1 MLTPLQC
8 LFIQFQFIFDFPTF
22 SLTGSSKNTP
32 ALIDCLLLFFCML
45 LFSLLLPWP
54 PPPPARHGPRAAPP
68 PNPPRPRPP
77 CHRPPRWPPWGVRCS
92 CSAQASPCAASSTA
106 GTPARRRLSAAAAL
120 LAAVRAWRGLLGAAA
135 WALSAALTD
144 MFARRVAAVAPG
156 PAAATLVWALAGA
169 TVAGG
174 FCCLFVHGRGGAD
187 PDHVGGGRDA
197 RPA

>member
-1 MLTPLQC
+1 MAVVAIRVAT
-8 LFIQFQFIFDFPTF
+8 I
-22 SLTGSSKNTP
+22 S
-32 ALIDCLLLFFCML
+32 
-45 LFSLLLPWP
+45 
-54 PPPPARHGPRAAPP
+54 PPAALAALG
-68 PNPPRPRPP
+68 
-77 CHRPPRWPPWGVRCS
+77 CALFLLSSG
-92 CSAQASPCAASSTA
+92 AAASRALGRGDA
-106 GTPARRRLSAAAAL
+106 GAAASVAAATTLVAAL
-120 LAAVRAWRGLLGAAA
+120 LAAVRARGARRRGLLGAAA

>member
-1 MLTPLQC
+1 MAVVAIRVATISPSAALAALGC
-8 LFIQFQFIFDFPTF
+8 ALF
-22 SLTGSSKNTP
+22 LLSSG
-32 ALIDCLLLFFCML
+32 A
-45 LFSLLLPWP
+45 
-54 PPPPARHGPRAAPP
+54 
-68 PNPPRPRPP
+68 
-77 CHRPPRWPPWGVRCS
+77 
-92 CSAQASPCAASSTA
+92 AASRALGRGDA
-106 GTPARRRLSAAAAL
+106 GAAASVAAATTLVATL
-120 LAAVRAWRGLLGAAA
+120 LAAVRAHDRARGARRRGLLGAAA